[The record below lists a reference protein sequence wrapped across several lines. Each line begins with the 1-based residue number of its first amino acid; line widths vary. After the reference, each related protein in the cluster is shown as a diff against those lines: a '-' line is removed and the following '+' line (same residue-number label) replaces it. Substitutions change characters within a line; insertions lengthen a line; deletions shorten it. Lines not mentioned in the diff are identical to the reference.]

1 MDNRQHLLWIGPG
14 DATDRVQIETVAREL
29 DIGVTFCRS
38 DQAAERLDGRSVD
51 IVCLEI
57 AEAASLALLQE
68 VHESSPGTPVFVASS
83 DTSVATMRTALQRG
97 ATDFVTL
104 PLNPLDLSR
113 VLIKASQLATGPAGR
128 RVSGQVI
135 TLYGVRGGLGTTTL
149 AVNLAV
155 RLHEIAS
162 GEVAIVDLDLHR
174 GDVAAFLN
182 LTPSQSIAAIGE
194 APSEVDE
201 IFLHSAMTRYGTGLF
216 VLAAPDKIEDAD
228 VVGHNEATLA
238 LRLLRTQY
246 AFTIVDT
253 ARALTAPT
261 VAAFEQADQVLV
273 LSDLTVPGV
282 RSAQRSVELLE
293 RLGVPYGNIHLIV
306 SRLQPGP
313 VQIDDAVKAI
323 GRAPYL
329 IVPRDDAAASAA
341 MNSGTPLNGTSGGGL
356 AETITEF
363 AAKIAGTDAG
373 AFKRKGGLLRRFFS
387 REARS

>member
-1 MDNRQHLLWIGPG
+1 MDNRQHLLWIGVG
-14 DATDRVQIETVAREL
+14 EAADREQVETVAREL
-29 DIGVTFCRS
+29 GISVSACAPS
-38 DQAAERLDGRSVD
+38 EAADRLNARSVD
-51 IVCLEI
+51 IVCLQI
-57 AEAASLALLQE
+57 AEASGLGLLQE
-68 VHESSPGTPVFVASS
+68 VHEYSPATPVFVASS

-97 ATDFVTL
+97 ATDFITL

-113 VLIKASQLATGPAGR
+113 VLIKASQLATGPGR

-135 TLYGVRGGLGTTTL
+135 SVYGVRGGLGTTTL

-155 RLHEIAS
+155 RLHEIAT

-201 IFLHSAMTRYGTGLF
+201 IFLHSAMTRYGDGLF

-253 ARALTAPT
+253 TRALTAPT

-273 LSDLTVPGV
+273 LSDLSVPGV
-282 RSAQRSVELLE
+282 RSAQRIVELLE
-293 RLGVPYGNIHLIV
+293 RLGVPFGNIHLVV

-313 VQIDDAVKAI
+313 VQLDDAIKAI
-323 GRAPYL
+323 GRDPYL
-329 IVPRDDAAASAA
+329 ILPRDETAASNA
-341 MNSGTPLNGTSGGGL
+341 MNSGKPLNGTSSGGL
-356 AETITEF
+356 AESIAEL

-373 AFKRKGGLLRRFFS
+373 AQKRKGGLLRRFFS

>member
-1 MDNRQHLLWIGPG
+1 MSDRQHLLWIGAG
-14 DATDRVQIETVAREL
+14 EATDREQIETVGREL
-29 DIGVTFCRS
+29 GITISFC
-38 DQAAERLDGRSVD
+38 DPGQTANRLSGRSID

-57 AEAASLALLQE
+57 AQASGLGLLQE
-68 VHESSPGTPVFVASS
+68 VHEHAPGTPAFVASS
-83 DTSVATMRTALQRG
+83 DTSVATMRAALQKG

-113 VLIKASQLATGPAGR
+113 VLIKASQLASGPAGR
-128 RVSGQVI
+128 SVRGQVI
-135 TLYGVRGGLGTTTL
+135 TVYGVRGGLGTTTL

-155 RLHEIAS
+155 RLHELAA
-162 GEVAIVDLDLHR
+162 GEIAIVDLDLHR

-182 LTPSQSIAAIGE
+182 LTPSQSIASIGE

-201 IFLHSAMTRYGTGLF
+201 IFLHSAMTRYGAGLF

-228 VVGHNEATLA
+228 LVGHSEATLA

-253 ARALTAPT
+253 PRALTAAT

-273 LSDLTVPGV
+273 LSDLSVPGV

-293 RLGVPYGNIHLIV
+293 RLGIPYGNIHLIV
-306 SRLQPGP
+306 SRLHGGP
-313 VQIDDAVKAI
+313 VQIEDAVKAI
-323 GRAPYL
+323 GREPYL
-329 IVPRDDAAASAA
+329 VVPRDDAAASNA
-341 MNSGTPLNGTSGGGL
+341 MNSGTPLNGTSSGGL
-356 AETITEF
+356 AESVAEL
-363 AAKIAGTDAG
+363 AAKLAGTEAG
-373 AFKRKGGLLRRFFS
+373 AKRKGGLLRRFFS

>member
-1 MDNRQHLLWIGPG
+1 MDNRQHLLWIGVG
-14 DATDRVQIETVAREL
+14 ETADREQVETVAREL
-29 DIGVTFCRS
+29 GISISSCAPDE
-38 DQAAERLDGRSVD
+38 AANRLNARSVD
-51 IVCLEI
+51 IVCLQI
-57 AEAASLALLQE
+57 AEAAGLGLLQE
-68 VHESSPGTPVFVASS
+68 IHDHSPGTPVFVASS

-97 ATDFVTL
+97 ATDFITL

-113 VLIKASQLATGPAGR
+113 VLIKASQLATGPEGR

-135 TLYGVRGGLGTTTL
+135 TLYGVRGGLGTTTV

-155 RLHEIAS
+155 RLHQIAT

-201 IFLHSAMTRYGTGLF
+201 IYLHSAMTRYGDGLF

-253 ARALTAPT
+253 TRALTAPT
-261 VAAFEQADQVLV
+261 VAAFEQADQVLI
-273 LSDLTVPGV
+273 LSDLSVPGV

-313 VQIDDAVKAI
+313 VQVDDAVKAI
-323 GRAPYL
+323 GREPYL
-329 IVPRDDAAASAA
+329 IVPRDDLAASNA
-341 MNSGTPLNGTSGGGL
+341 MNSGKPLNGTSSGGL
-356 AETITEF
+356 AEAISEL

-373 AFKRKGGLLRRFFS
+373 AHKRKGGLLRRFFS